1 MRKKKRE
8 KEKKKKRAVTLLIP
22 TEHLIPIA
30 CQCPEEAIALQGL
43 GLCPRSPLEASAD
56 PGIPTTAPLL
66 QVRFRCPS
74 VFISGN
80 SEQQELPS

>member
-8 KEKKKKRAVTLLIP
+8 KGKKKKKRAVTLLIP

-43 GLCPRSPLEASAD
+43 DLCPRSPLEASAD
-56 PGIPTTAPLL
+56 TNHCTAA
-66 QVRFRCPS
+66 
-74 VFISGN
+74 SG
-80 SEQQELPS
+80 